1 MDYTPIVE
9 KINYWRES
17 DADVFGDEYREKHD
31 LDCILTNG
39 NLLADTIF
47 SLWLPLRYTLNY
59 FESARWTYWKNFEQA
74 FLKPKKLGL
83 KDHKPFLSELVS
95 DIEEFLPTHEITN
108 KLVRLFELGQKRAN
122 VMILPYRSWN
132 SKRGYSPYWDYLPHF
147 LWDVL
152 TGPNTEAVSEWIR
165 REKLSMLFQDEN
177 NITRENLI
185 DLAGTGDVRCHAPKD
200 IVLPVLLDN
209 YIRLLEIRE
218 GALSLSA

>member
-9 KINYWRES
+9 KIKYWR
-17 DADVFGDEYREKHD
+17 DYDGFGDEYRKEHD

-47 SLWLPLRYTLNY
+47 SLWLPLRYTLNF
-59 FESARWTYWKNFEQA
+59 FESSRWTYWKNFEYA

-83 KDHKPFLSELVS
+83 KNYKPFLLELECN
-95 DIEEFLPTHEITN
+95 IEDFLPNHEITN

-147 LWDVL
+147 LWDML
-152 TGPNTEAVSEWIR
+152 TERNIKVVSEWIH
-165 REKLSMLFQDEN
+165 REKLSMLFNDEN
-177 NITRENLI
+177 NIARETLI
-185 DLAGTGDVRCHAPKD
+185 DLAGTGDVRSHAPKD

-209 YIRLLEIRE
+209 YIRLLEVRE
-218 GALSLSA
+218 VTLSLSA